1 LIDVFLYLLAAA
13 LIVGGVAG
21 AVLPILPGIPMIFG
35 GIWLAA
41 AVDQYQHV
49 GWVWLVAIGIVGAFG
64 VALDFISA
72 SLGAKK
78 IGASP
83 RALWGAGVGTTVG
96 MFFGIP
102 GLLLGPFIGAVGGE
116 LWSGKSVLRSAHV
129 GVSTWF
135 GMLLGIVAKAVLS
148 FLMLGMAGV
157 ALLFS

>member
-1 LIDVFLYLLAAA
+1 MDLFLYVLAAA

-21 AVLPILPGIPMIFG
+21 AILPILPGVPMIFG

-41 AVDQYQHV
+41 AVDEYRHL
-49 GWVWLVAIGIVGAFG
+49 GWGWLVAIGIVAILGIA
-64 VALDFISA
+64 VDFISG

-83 RALWGAGVGTTVG
+83 RALWGAGIGTTIG
-96 MFFGIP
+96 MFFGLP
-102 GLLLGPFIGAVGGE
+102 GLLIGPFAGAVIGE
-116 LWSGKSVLRSAHV
+116 LWSGKSILRSAHV

-135 GMLLGIVAKAVLS
+135 GMLLGIVAKVVLS
-148 FLMLGMAGV
+148 FLMIGMAGV

>member
-1 LIDVFLYLLAAA
+1 MDLFLYLLAAA

-41 AVDQYQHV
+41 AVDDYQHL
-49 GWVWLVAIGIVGAFG
+49 GGGWLVAIGIVGAVG
-64 VALDFISA
+64 VALDFVSA

-83 RALWGAGVGTTVG
+83 RALWGAGIGTTVG
-96 MFFGIP
+96 MFFGLP
-102 GLLLGPFIGAVGGE
+102 GLLLGPFLGAVAGE

-129 GVSTWF
+129 GISTWF
-135 GMLLGIVAKAVLS
+135 GMLLGIIAKAVLS
-148 FLMLGMAGV
+148 FLMLGMAAL

>member
-1 LIDVFLYLLAAA
+1 MDVFLYLLAAA
-13 LIVGGVAG
+13 LIVGGIAG
-21 AVLPILPGIPMIFG
+21 AILPMLPGIPMIFG

-41 AVDQYQHV
+41 AVDDYRHL
-49 GWVWLVAIGIVGAFG
+49 GWGWLLAIGIVGAVG
-64 VALDFISA
+64 IALDFISA

-83 RALWGAGVGTTVG
+83 RALWGAGIGTTVG
-96 MFFGIP
+96 MFFGLP
-102 GLLLGPFIGAVGGE
+102 GLLLGPFLGAVAGE

-148 FLMLGMAGV
+148 FLMLGIAAL

>member
-1 LIDVFLYLLAAA
+1 MDLFLYVLAAA

-21 AVLPILPGIPMIFG
+21 SILPILPGVPMIFG

-41 AVDQYQHV
+41 AVDEYRHL
-49 GWVWLVAIGIVGAFG
+49 GWGWLVAIGIVAILGIAVDF
-64 VALDFISA
+64 VAG

-83 RALWGAGVGTTVG
+83 RALWGAGVGTTIG
-96 MFFGIP
+96 MFFGLP
-102 GLLLGPFIGAVGGE
+102 GLLIGPFAGAVVGE
-116 LWSGKSVLRSAHV
+116 LWSGKSILRSAHV

-135 GMLLGIVAKAVLS
+135 GMLLGIVAKVVLS
-148 FLMLGMAGV
+148 FLMIGMAGV

>member
-1 LIDVFLYLLAAA
+1 MDLALYLLAAA

-21 AVLPILPGIPMIFG
+21 AVLPVLPGIPMIFG

-41 AVDQYQHV
+41 AVDEYQHL
-49 GWVWLVAIGIVGAFG
+49 GWGWLVAIGIIGAVG
-64 VALDFISA
+64 VALDFVSA

-78 IGASP
+78 IGATP

-102 GLLLGPFIGAVGGE
+102 GLIIGPFAGAVAGE
-116 LWSGKSVLRSAHV
+116 LSSGKSILRSAHV
-129 GVSTWF
+129 GVSTWV
-135 GMLLGIVAKAVLS
+135 GMLVGMLAKVVIS

-157 ALLFS
+157 ALLLA